1 MIIKRLK
8 NIRFWVCLP
17 WFILNIPLVIFI
29 ESLSLIGSFLGFA
42 SDKIE
47 IYVSI
52 LDEFFVKIMFV
63 KKVKKWMDRGY

>member
-1 MIIKRLK
+1 MIKKMK

-42 SDKIE
+42 SEKIGVA
-47 IYVSI
+47 VSI
-52 LDEFFVKIMFV
+52 LDRFFLKVMFV
-63 KKVKKWMDRGY
+63 KNVKKWMDHGD